1 MSNRRDPSPWASPT
15 SAPPT
20 EADPSGRED
29 MWVTAGHAAGV
40 LGRSKEWVEEQCR
53 AERLPSRRDP
63 KGEIE
68 DLLVPMARARELATQ
83 AD

>member
-1 MSNRRDPSPWASPT
+1 MSGRRDPSPWVSPA

-29 MWVTAGHAAGV
+29 MWVTAGHAADV
-40 LGRSKEWVEEQCR
+40 VGRNREWIDEQCR
-53 AERLPSRRDP
+53 AGRLPSRHDP

-68 DLLVPMARARELATQ
+68 DPLVPMSRARELADQ
-83 AD
+83 EG